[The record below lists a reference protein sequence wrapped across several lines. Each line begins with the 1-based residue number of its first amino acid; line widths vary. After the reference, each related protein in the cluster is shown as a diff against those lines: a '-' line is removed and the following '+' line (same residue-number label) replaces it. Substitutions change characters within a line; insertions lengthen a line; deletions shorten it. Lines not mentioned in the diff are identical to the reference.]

1 MSAPST
7 PAPVP
12 VDFPSVSRRVLR
24 HSVIVGALF
33 AQWACSA
40 EAASVAAPEVPG
52 IDPPVVVDTAGN
64 GAVRAALLID
74 PANLPVYAGVGLP
87 SYYTPAL
94 LQREDRTPLNNPLT
108 NAGATLGRVLFFDT
122 RLSIN
127 QAVSCASCHAVDA
140 TFGDSARFS
149 LGFDGVRRT
158 DVHSMRLVNARFNES
173 ARYFW
178 DRRAPTL
185 EAQTTQPVQN
195 ELEMGFDAAH
205 GGLDAALARL
215 RGTAFYGR
223 LFKLAFG
230 DSTIVADRVQ
240 RALAQ
245 YVRAITSTQSRWDL
259 AYAQVAPPANLPPN
273 FLAPLPGFTA
283 EETHGQQ
290 LFIQPVN
297 AGGAGCAGCHVP
309 PTFSLSAASRSNGLD
324 AGETRIF
331 RSPSLKNVGLSRH
344 FMHDGRFNSLE
355 AVVAF
360 YNAGV
365 QAGPAT
371 DPRLLTGS
379 GQPRRLNLSAADQAA
394 LVAFMRTLN
403 DSSVLADP
411 RFVDPFRR

>member
-1 MSAPST
+1 MR
-7 PAPVP
+7 V
-12 VDFPSVSRRVLR
+12 FIYSVSVAALAVLT
-24 HSVIVGALF
+24 
-33 AQWACSA
+33 ACSA
-40 EAASVAAPEVPG
+40 DSASVVAPEVPG
-52 IDPPVVVDTAGN
+52 TDPPVVIDTAGN
-64 GAVRAALLID
+64 GAVRAALVID
-74 PANLPVYAGVGLP
+74 PANLPTYAAVSLP
-87 SYYTPAL
+87 SYYTAAV
-94 LQREDRTPLNNPLT
+94 LQREDRTPLNNPIT

-127 QAVSCASCHAVDA
+127 QSVSCASCHAVEA

-149 LGFDGVRRT
+149 LGFDGARRT

-173 ARYFW
+173 AQYFW
-178 DRRAPTL
+178 DRRTPTL

-205 GGLDAALARL
+205 GGIAAALARL
-215 RGTAFYGR
+215 RSTTFYAR

-230 DSTIVADRVQ
+230 DSVIAEDRVQ

-245 YVRAITSTQSRWDL
+245 YVRAITSTQSRWDV

-283 EETHGQQ
+283 EETRGQQ

-297 AGGAGCAGCHVP
+297 AGGAGCAGCHAP

-331 RSPSLKNVGLSRH
+331 RSPSLKNVGLSRR
-344 FMHDGRFNSLE
+344 FMHDGRFDSLE

-360 YNAGV
+360 YNASV
-365 QAGPAT
+365 QAGPAL
-371 DPRLLTGS
+371 DPRLLNGA

-394 LVAFMRTLN
+394 LVAFMRTLS
-403 DSSVLADP
+403 DSSVLADA
-411 RFVDPFRR
+411 RFRDPFRR